1 VIKFK
6 ARLVAKGY
14 VQQQGVD
21 FKDVFAPVARADRIR
36 APLACIGCPGGVASA
51 SHGRQ
56 VGILE
61 RRPTRGSHVRA
72 ATTPGCVVDG
82 KEDMVL
88 RLDKALYELRLAPRA
103 VYARGHG
110 SSRLLVGVYVDDLRS
125 PNSRS
130 RCVPNF
136 R

>member
-1 VIKFK
+1 MHHMDVRSAFLNDDLLEEVI
-6 ARLVAKGY
+6 Y
-14 VQQQGVD
+14 V
-21 FKDVFAPVARADRIR
+21 
-36 APLACIGCPGGVASA
+36 
-51 SHGRQ
+51 RQ
-56 VGILE
+56 
-61 RRPTRGSHVRA
+61 P
-72 ATTPGCVVDG
+72 PGCVVDG